1 MIMDA
6 FDEILS
12 KLPSDI
18 GGSTADNGF
27 SFQKNWALKKLLE
40 LEDSGESYTII
51 FDYHD
56 DIEVLDS
63 DEDAANIDFYQIKT
77 SVNYWQANKLC
88 QKETDSKGKVK
99 KSYLGKLIKHY
110 LEFEKTRDVYFVTN
124 TFVSKNHFDS
134 KSDSHDEVLSFSK
147 LSEKVQNDI
156 KSKIEKELG
165 TQINPNCYEHLFI
178 IQNQLNLNDSTDS
191 LVGKVTTFLRK
202 HLGTSEINP
211 RSFYDAIFAEI
222 TKRNDY
228 KEVCHTKED
237 LFTHKAISKSQFE
250 SFINELHNYTSF
262 EMKCQ
267 SAMRELMDG
276 TTFQQRRIIKQ
287 ELENKI
293 RNEYFQYDNIE
304 FCKLSNCI
312 RDVNTNIEFED
323 CNTFWELGN
332 KVLTEVKSKYS
343 NPLGYKDSFILALIF
358 YLTA

>member
-1 MIMDA
+1 MDA

-12 KLPSDI
+12 KLPSDV

-63 DEDAANIDFYQIKT
+63 DEDATNIDFYQIKT
-77 SVNYWQANKLC
+77 SGNYWQASKLC
-88 QKETDSKGKVK
+88 QKENDSKGKAK
-99 KSYLGKLIKHY
+99 KSYLGKLINHY

-134 KSDSHDEVLSFSK
+134 KSDSHDEILSFSK

-156 KSKIEKELG
+156 KAKIEEELG
-165 TQINPNCYEHLFI
+165 THINSNNYEHLFI

-202 HLGTSEINP
+202 HLGTSEINS

-228 KEVCHTKED
+228 KEVCHTKEE

-262 EMKCQ
+262 DMKCQ
-267 SAMRELMDG
+267 YAMRELMDG
-276 TTFQQRRIIKQ
+276 TNFQQRRIIKH

-312 RDVNTNIEFED
+312 RDVNLHIKFED

-332 KVLTEVKSKYS
+332 KILAEVKSKYS
-343 NPLGYKDSFILALIF
+343 NPLEYKDSFILALIF
-358 YLTA
+358 YLVA

>member
-1 MIMDA
+1 MDA

-40 LEDSGESYTII
+40 LEDGGESYTII

-88 QKETDSKGKVK
+88 QKETDSKGKAK
-99 KSYLGKLIKHY
+99 KSYLGKLINHY

-228 KEVCHTKED
+228 KEVFHTKED

-250 SFINELHNYTSF
+250 SFINELRSYTSF

-276 TTFQQRRIIKQ
+276 TTFQQRIIIKQ
-287 ELENKI
+287 GLENKI

-312 RDVNTNIEFED
+312 RDVNANIEFED

>member
-1 MIMDA
+1 M
-6 FDEILS
+6 
-12 KLPSDI
+12 
-18 GGSTADNGF
+18 
-27 SFQKNWALKKLLE
+27 
-40 LEDSGESYTII
+40 
-51 FDYHD
+51 
-56 DIEVLDS
+56 
-63 DEDAANIDFYQIKT
+63 
-77 SVNYWQANKLC
+77 
-88 QKETDSKGKVK
+88 
-99 KSYLGKLIKHY
+99 
-110 LEFEKTRDVYFVTN
+110 
-124 TFVSKNHFDS
+124 
-134 KSDSHDEVLSFSK
+134 
-147 LSEKVQNDI
+147 
-156 KSKIEKELG
+156 
-165 TQINPNCYEHLFI
+165 
-178 IQNQLNLNDSTDS
+178 NLNDSTDS

-250 SFINELHNYTSF
+250 SFINELRSYTSF

-276 TTFQQRRIIKQ
+276 TTFQQRIIIKQ

-312 RDVNTNIEFED
+312 RDVNANIEFED